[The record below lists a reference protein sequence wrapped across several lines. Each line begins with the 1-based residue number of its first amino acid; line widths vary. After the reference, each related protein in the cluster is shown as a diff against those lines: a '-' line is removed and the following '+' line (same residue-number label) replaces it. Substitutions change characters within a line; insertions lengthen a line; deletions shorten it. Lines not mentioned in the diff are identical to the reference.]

1 MKLAACKRL
10 GLQSINGIWYRAI
23 AAMHWKTAL
32 RTDQTA
38 QIPGRFNPGKAGTA
52 PFEVLYLAENQL
64 VALYE
69 VQAIFGPPHQA
80 IANPFER
87 KRITVDT
94 SVRLS
99 SVADL
104 TAPDQQA
111 LLETST
117 QELTG
122 NWDTYAPGEA
132 PTQRLGSALF
142 KTKNLEGFLANS
154 ARVPRCKTLVVF
166 PQKLRKGSEIV
177 FEDQITGKVH
187 RIVPP

>member
-10 GLQSINGIWYRAI
+10 RLRSIHGIWYRAI
-23 AAMHWKTAL
+23 AARHWKTAL

-38 QIPGRFNPGKAGTA
+38 QIPGRFNPGKAATS
-52 PFEVLYLAENQL
+52 PFEILYLAENQL
-64 VALYE
+64 VALCE

-80 IANPFER
+80 IANPHES

-104 TAPDQQA
+104 TAIDQQA
-111 LLETST
+111 LLETSM
-117 QELTG
+117 QELTA
-122 NWDTYAPGEA
+122 NWDAYAPGEA

-142 KTKNLEGFLANS
+142 GTKNVEGFLANS
-154 ARVPRCKTLVVF
+154 ARVPKCKTLIVF
-166 PQKLRKGSEIV
+166 PQKLRTGSEIV
-177 FEDQITGKVH
+177 FEDHITGKVH